1 MTKKNAYI
9 IAENKYDYVILF
21 PDDDVLRIDIK
32 RLEVIQ
38 EKWNIVDIS
47 EQVNNLIKEKAKKD
61 NVILK

>member
-9 IAENKYDYVILF
+9 IAENEYDYVILF

-47 EQVNNLIKEKAKKD
+47 EQVNNLIKEK
-61 NVILK
+61 